1 MSRNVHHYPWTPE
14 MDSTLK
20 ELYDTCPAKEIAKII
35 NAKFG
40 TGFSYT
46 AIQNRIHAKKLS
58 TKVPY
63 HWYTEEQDEW
73 LCQNISHY
81 TYPDLVVAFNE
92 KFHTSQSYYNIKS
105 HCQRKGFQGGS
116 SYQKGYANWR
126 KTPIGTEKIYNGRIY
141 VKVSEAPSGR
151 EKKNHMGNWKPKGQ
165 VVWEQHHG
173 KVPDGYCVV
182 YLDGNPLNCD
192 ISNLE
197 CTTNSIQGYASMTTH
212 GCSPEL
218 KRCAIKMKTLEK
230 ILEEVERNEG

>member
-1 MSRNVHHYPWTPE
+1 MGKHYFWTPE
-14 MDSTLK
+14 MDAVLK
-20 ELYDTCPAKEIAKII
+20 TYYGLWTSNEIAQLL
-35 NAKFG
+35 NDEFG
-40 TGFSYT
+40 TGFTKS
-46 AIQNRIHAKKLS
+46 AIDNRIKHKGIS
-58 TKVPY
+58 TKGPR
-63 HWYTEEQDEW
+63 HCYTEEQDEW
-73 LCQNISHY
+73 LCQNISHC

-141 VKVSEAPSGR
+141 VKVSDAPSGR
-151 EKKNHMGNWKPKGQ
+151 KKKNHMENWKAKGQ

-173 KVPDGYCVV
+173 KVPEGYCVV

-197 CTTNSIQGYASMTTH
+197 CTSNNINGQLSVI
-212 GCSPEL
+212 CSGLSSGL

-230 ILEEVERNEG
+230 ILEGVTEGCKND